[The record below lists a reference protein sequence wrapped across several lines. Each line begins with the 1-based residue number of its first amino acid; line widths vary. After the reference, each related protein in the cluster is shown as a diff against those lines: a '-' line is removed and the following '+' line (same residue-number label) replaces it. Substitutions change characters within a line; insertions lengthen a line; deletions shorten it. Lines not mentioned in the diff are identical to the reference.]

1 MSNPTGDIIIKGA
14 RQHNLRNLELRLPR
28 GKFIVFTGVSGSGK
42 TSLVFDTLYAEGRR
56 QYMES
61 LSARSRQWL
70 EQMDRPDVDY
80 IQGLSPMIAVEQ
92 RSSRGAN
99 PRSTVATS
107 TEIADYARLLW
118 SLAGEQFCPR
128 DGGRILRHSLDDCL
142 AAVEA
147 LPAGTRLQILAPFM
161 CARPSVLR
169 EELVRLQSRG
179 FLRVRIGGV
188 IRGLDDAALLPPGRD
203 EVEVE
208 LVVDRFVVD
217 ASQHS
222 RLADSLELAF
232 REGRNRAIVLAE
244 VPGHGDGVLKS
255 RELRLG
261 LDLCC
266 ERCGLAYGP
275 LMPRHFSHNHPDG
288 ACEACGGLGRT
299 LQFQPLLVVPDARL
313 SLKDGAIKPWRLGS
327 KRMISARNSLLRQ
340 LATQV
345 PFLLE
350 APWGALPE
358 ETRQL
363 LLHGDPA
370 RQFALKPYGKQKAIV
385 APFPGVLAELS
396 ETARSTSSE
405 SLRTR
410 LLAYQTASTC
420 QVCDGRRVNAR
431 AQAVKLGG
439 INLTDFLGLTVDR
452 AREFVRL
459 LATSPAV
466 VPAEDARRGLGER
479 LGFLA
484 KTGLGYL
491 TLDREADT
499 LSGGEVQ
506 RVRLATQLGLAL
518 VGVTY
523 VLDEPSIGLH
533 PSDHRRLLET
543 LLDLRDRGN
552 TLLVIEHDEDTIRA
566 ADELV
571 EIGPGAGRQGGALVF
586 QGSPARAMEATP
598 DRPSRTGDFLAGRVA
613 IKRDARALEPGAR
626 WLNVTA
632 ASENNLRALDVR
644 FPVGLLTVVCG
655 VSGSGKST
663 LVNDILANAAA
674 RRINGAKLIPGRHG
688 GISGLEHFTGFVRV
702 DQDPVGRSVRS
713 NPATFTG
720 IFDELRKLFA
730 AAPLAKVRGYGQA
743 RFSFNVRGGR
753 CERCA
758 GEGQISLDMQFLG
771 ETLVSCPSCHGARYN
786 RETLEVRYRGLDI
799 AGVLALTITE
809 ALAFFRH
816 HPKLQQRL
824 ATLDEVGLGYLQLG
838 QPASTLS
845 GGEAQRLKLSLE
857 LSRRQQGE
865 TLYILDEPT
874 TGLHWDD
881 IQRLLDLLFR
891 LRDGGNTLIIIE
903 HHRDVVR
910 LADWLIE
917 LGPGAGEAG
926 GRILFEGFPAEL
938 IRRRDTP
945 TGKFL

>member
-1 MSNPTGDIIIKGA
+1 MSSPMGDIIIKGA
-14 RQHNLRNLELRLPR
+14 RQHNLRNLELRLTR

-42 TSLVFDTLYAEGRR
+42 TSLVFDTIYAEGCR

-61 LSARSRQWL
+61 LSASSRQWL

-80 IQGLSPMIAVEQ
+80 IQGLSPVIAVEQ

-99 PRSTVATS
+99 LRSTVATS
-107 TEIADYARLLW
+107 TEIAGYARLLW

-142 AAVEA
+142 VAVGT
-147 LPAGTRLQILAPFM
+147 LPVGARLHILAPFM
-161 CARPSVLR
+161 RARPAVLR
-169 EELVRLQSRG
+169 EELPCLQLRG
-179 FLRVRIGGV
+179 FQRVRIGGV
-188 IRGLDDAALLPPGRD
+188 IRELDDPALLPSGRD

-208 LVVDRFVVD
+208 LVVDRLVLD
-217 ASQHS
+217 ATQNS

-232 REGRNRAIVLAE
+232 REGHNRAIVLADA
-244 VPGHGDGVLKS
+244 PGQDGGASVS
-255 RELRLG
+255 SELGLG
-261 LDLCC
+261 LDFCC
-266 ERCGLAYGP
+266 ECCGLAYEP
-275 LMPRHFSHNHPDG
+275 LTPRHFSHNHPDG
-288 ACEACGGLGRT
+288 ACETCGGLGKT
-299 LQFQPLLVVPDARL
+299 LQFQPSLVVPDADL

-327 KRMISARNSLLRQ
+327 KRMILARNSLLRQ

-345 PFLLE
+345 PFPLDK
-350 APWGALPE
+350 PWGQLPE
-358 ETRQL
+358 ETRHL
-363 LLHGDPA
+363 LLHGDPV
-370 RQFALKPYGKQKAIV
+370 RQFALRPYGKQKPVV
-385 APFPGVLAELS
+385 APFAGVLAELAW
-396 ETARSTSSE
+396 TVRNTSSE
-405 SLRTR
+405 SLRVR

-420 QVCDGRRVNAR
+420 QACNGRRVNAR

-439 INLTDFLGLTVDR
+439 VNLADFLSLTVER

-459 LATSPAV
+459 IATIPAV
-466 VPAEDARRGLGER
+466 APVEDARRGLEER
-479 LGFLA
+479 LGFLE

-491 TLDREADT
+491 TLDREANT
-499 LSGGEVQ
+499 LSGGEAQ

-533 PSDHRRLLET
+533 PADHRRLLDT

-571 EIGPGAGRQGGALVF
+571 EIGPGAGRQGGGLVF
-586 QGSPARAMEATP
+586 QGSPAMAAMP
-598 DRPSRTGDFLAGRVA
+598 GRSSRTGEYLAGRAA
-613 IKRDARALEPGAR
+613 ITRDARTLTPGTR
-626 WLNVTA
+626 WITVSS
-632 ASENNLRALDVR
+632 ASENNLCNLDAR

-688 GISGLEHFTGFVRV
+688 GICGLEHFTGFVRV
-702 DQDPVGRSVRS
+702 DQDPAGRSVRS

-730 AAPLAKVRGYGQA
+730 AAPLAKIRGYGQA

-809 ALAFFRH
+809 ALAFFRN
-816 HPKLQQRL
+816 HPRLQQRL
-824 ATLDEVGLGYLQLG
+824 AILEEVGLGYLQLG

-857 LSRRQQGE
+857 LSRRHQGA

-881 IQRLLDLLFR
+881 IQRLLSLLFR
-891 LRDGGNTLIIIE
+891 LRDGGNTLIVIE
-903 HHRDVVR
+903 HHRDMVR
-910 LADWLIE
+910 LADWIIE
-917 LGPGAGEAG
+917 LGPGAGDAG
-926 GRILFEGFPAEL
+926 GQILFEGTPTEL
-938 IRRRDTP
+938 IQRRDTP